1 MFPGNYKFSR
11 SGGGTDECERCFIN
25 RNEWFCKDNDLVLIQ
40 KSIQC
45 GYYRSRVTIQ
55 HEICEASV
63 SRVLLLLKE
72 SFQTGEI
79 TQFSCRR
86 IIAEVLI
93 RLNQID
99 DKSY

>member
-1 MFPGNYKFSR
+1 MFFLIEMNGF
-11 SGGGTDECERCFIN
+11 G
-25 RNEWFCKDNDLVLIQ
+25 KDTDLVLIQ

-63 SRVLLLLKE
+63 SRVSLLLKK

-79 TQFSCRR
+79 SKFSSRI
-86 IIAEVLI
+86 IIAEALGMTKVI
-93 RLNQID
+93 RRQ
-99 DKSY
+99 KCMTAF

>member
-1 MFPGNYKFSR
+1 MKVNDVLLIEMNGFGN
-11 SGGGTDECERCFIN
+11 
-25 RNEWFCKDNDLVLIQ
+25 DNDLVLIQ

-72 SFQTGEI
+72 SFQTGD
-79 TQFSCRR
+79 
-86 IIAEVLI
+86 L
-93 RLNQID
+93 LNFRVGELLLR
-99 DKSY
+99 Y